1 MVKIQHT
8 WHTHY
13 HASRRGGGEIGVH
26 LPPPPPHIENQT
38 IFYYMGGIL
47 VKYFSPR
54 GGLFGT
60 FFHLWGALFTM

>member
-13 HASRRGGGEIGVH
+13 HAGRRGGGEIGVH
-26 LPPPPPHIENQT
+26 PPPPHIENQT